1 VQEHELGHGGN
12 KFGFSCAAQLPWAKE
27 ACFAFLSSPSNLKE
41 MMSSDGSQKQLP
53 VRPFGADGKI
63 SSS

>member
-1 VQEHELGHGGN
+1 MNSDMVATSLALAVQH
-12 KFGFSCAAQLPWAKE
+12 SCRGLKE

-53 VRPFGADGKI
+53 VRPLGADGKI